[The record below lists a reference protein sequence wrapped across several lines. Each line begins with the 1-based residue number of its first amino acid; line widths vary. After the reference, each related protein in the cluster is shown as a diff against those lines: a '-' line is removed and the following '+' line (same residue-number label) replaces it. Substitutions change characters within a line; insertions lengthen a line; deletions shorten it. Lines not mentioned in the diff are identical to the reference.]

1 MIQDETE
8 RRLAATTRER
18 DQAFAKLRVL
28 ESKIQDTE
36 IEKGG
41 NTAEVVVVVKSG
53 TCFPCFV
60 DISAYGEFPMKLP

>member
-28 ESKIQDTE
+28 ESKIQETE
-36 IEKGG
+36 IEKGE
-41 NTAEVVVVVKSG
+41 NNSG
-53 TCFPCFV
+53 GGGVGSGKEWYMSSVLC
-60 DISAYGEFPMKLP
+60 